1 MSELEQPIKVV
12 LIGESGVGKTSM
24 ISQFISNKFD
34 PNIVTSSSSQSIK
47 KTLDFGG
54 RKSIIFDVWDTAGQE
69 NQRNLTKN
77 IYKDTKAIIL
87 VYDCTNK
94 KSFEEMKEHW
104 NKEINQMKDKG
115 IVIAIAG
122 NKNDLNGKRQIENKE
137 GEDLAAQINAI
148 FISTSAKNG
157 SGIKALFEKIGQKLL
172 DPNFYSVSTEKKKK
186 EDYNKRILQEPEND
200 TGKKPIGS
208 VI

>member
-69 NQRNLTKN
+69 NQRNLTK
-77 IYKDTKAIIL
+77 KVL
-87 VYDCTNK
+87 K
-94 KSFEEMKEHW
+94 K
-104 NKEINQMKDKG
+104 
-115 IVIAIAG
+115 
-122 NKNDLNGKRQIENKE
+122 
-137 GEDLAAQINAI
+137 
-148 FISTSAKNG
+148 
-157 SGIKALFEKIGQKLL
+157 
-172 DPNFYSVSTEKKKK
+172 
-186 EDYNKRILQEPEND
+186 
-200 TGKKPIGS
+200 
-208 VI
+208 